1 MCPLHSAMARRIFLS
16 LLPLLLLTGV
26 SSAADLKE
34 GVEQLAAAIAKS
46 VPEGKQLRV
55 AVTDFPDL
63 QGVTSDLGR
72 YIAERLTTRL
82 AQTPKFRVIERRRL
96 GQVLAELRF
105 GMSDLVDPAKAKQL
119 GRLAGVEALVVG
131 SLSDLGNTVEVDARI
146 IEIETS
152 NMLVAATTSISKDDT
167 VKTMQ
172 ERGRE
177 MPAPPSVGAAPG
189 GAPTVAAPRM
199 ALGTLKYQEF
209 PKFRVEVEGLQ
220 IGAKKDVTVFLTYV
234 NKTQEELEIMLSVPK
249 NYTGAERVGRTFVVD
264 NVGNRYDYQSSSG
277 LSGYFARG
285 YEPGYF
291 GPPLTLPPGG
301 RITTS
306 FFFSPDRDM
315 ERQGNLFSFTSEQGL
330 VKMKPTGRG
339 TVIGLFNITIRNIEP
354 R

>member
-1 MCPLHSAMARRIFLS
+1 MGVKKRLVVWFVI
-16 LLPLLLLTGV
+16 LLLGSITVHG
-26 SSAADLKE
+26 SAQAADLKE
-34 GVEQLAAAIAKS
+34 GVEQLAGAIAKS

-82 AQTPKFRVIERRRL
+82 AQTPRFRVIERRRL
-96 GQVLAELRF
+96 GQVLVELRF

-152 NMLVAATTSISKDDT
+152 NMLAAATTSISKDDT
-167 VKTMQ
+167 VKAMQ

-177 MPAPPSVGAAPG
+177 MPAPPSGG
-189 GAPTVAAPRM
+189 GATGPPIG
-199 ALGTLKYQEF
+199 LGTVKYQEF

-234 NKTQEELEIMLSVPK
+234 NKAQEELEIMLSSPDDRTAR
-249 NYTGAERVGRTFVVD
+249 YQQGGRTFVVD

-277 LSGYFARG
+277 LSGSFARG

-306 FFFSPDRDM
+306 FVFSTPRDM
-315 ERQGNLFSFTSEQGL
+315 DRQGNLFSFTSEQGL
-330 VKMKPTGRG
+330 VKMKPTGREG
-339 TVIGLFNITIRNIEP
+339 TVISLFNITIRSIEP